1 MFLYLAAES
10 DSEDNSDGGDP
21 AVDTP
26 DVGVDTEQPSATP
39 STYDIDGE
47 QYTLDQI
54 KEWRQGNM
62 RQSDYT
68 RKSQEVARARQE
80 NKDAIEL
87 YEFMRNNPEIVQKL
101 NEEVPDNEV
110 AKNLTVDP
118 RVIELDTKIRTMEI
132 EKALDK
138 VKSEMKDANE
148 IDILQIATDRRITI
162 EDAFQIWKGQ
172 NMDKIVKSKASEI
185 VSKTQEN
192 AQKTK
197 TLINPNLKPP
207 NGDLGL
213 SKEEIAFAKRVDMPL
228 EEYKKYKNYKR

>member
-10 DSEDNSDGGDP
+10 DAENTSDNGDST
-21 AVDTP
+21 AESP
-26 DVGVDTEQPSATP
+26 DIATEQPDPTP
-39 STYDIDGE
+39 SAYDIDGE
-47 QYTLDQI
+47 QYTIDQI

-68 RKSQEVARARQE
+68 RKSQEVARMRQE
-80 NKDAIEL
+80 NQEAIEL
-87 YEFMRNNPEIVQKL
+87 YEFMRNNPEIVQRL

-110 AKNLTVDP
+110 AKSLAVDP

-213 SKEEIAFAKRVDMPL
+213 SAEEIAFAKRIDMPL